1 MTAQA
6 RSKRRK
12 NRKTQAGFSMMQ
24 LLITLGVVSIVSGL
38 AFIGIASAR
47 QRIRLTNSSRLLASY
62 VEKARVDAIRRH
74 PMSAAE
80 MPGVEVLNTEYLPCE
95 DGFRWQRHPRD
106 ERYTLDD
113 GVSFAT
119 DPIALVFD
127 WRGRLVDLPLTE
139 IKVTIAMQWGDDP
152 SDQRVVDVT
161 RSGDVTIDSDVYL
174 DDVPNVNVNVNALT
188 GIDSGSTINGNNN
201 PNPSP
206 TASPDVSPS
215 PTPSASPTPDA
226 TPSQSPSPGASPTPT
241 QSPSATPTPTPTV
254 SPSPTPVPTPT
265 PCTVQVTT
273 KSQPILILEAGQ
285 RHDHFTVNPSGSVQF
300 TSGPSNLGVTK
311 GVGNALRGE
320 LVEQYA
326 RQFHA
331 RVCDPVRIAKRQR
344 NDHEL
349 KDQLEEMK
357 MKLAE
362 RADVRQRRERGFT
375 LMETATALLVMMI
388 GGLGICGVF
397 AYAIKNNTGSR
408 DRAASIAVAQQQM
421 ERFRSLRLY

>member
-1 MTAQA
+1 MTAKT
-6 RSKRRK
+6 RIDRRRK
-12 NRKTQAGFSMMQ
+12 RTKTQAGFSMMQ

-38 AFIGIASAR
+38 AFMGITSAR

-62 VEKARVDAIRRH
+62 VEKARVDATRRH

-80 MPGVEVLNTEYLPCE
+80 MPGVEVLNTNTYRVKMDF
-95 DGFRWQRHPRD
+95 DGNGTMETRD
-106 ERYTLDD
+106 ITLDD
-113 GVSFAT
+113 GVVFAT

-206 TASPDVSPS
+206 TPSPDVSPS
-215 PTPSASPTPDA
+215 PTPSDNPTPDA

-254 SPSPTPVPTPT
+254 TPTPVPTPT

-273 KSQPILILEAGQ
+273 NPNPFSFSKQGSGTIS
-285 RHDHFTVNPSGSVQF
+285 FTVNPSGSVQF

-311 GVGNALRGE
+311 GSGNAFAVNSLNNTRG
-320 LVEQYA
+320 
-326 RQFHA
+326 
-331 RVCDPVRIAKRQR
+331 
-344 NDHEL
+344 N
-349 KDQLEEMK
+349 
-357 MKLAE
+357 
-362 RADVRQRRERGFT
+362 FT
-375 LMETATALLVMMI
+375 L
-388 GGLGICGVF
+388 VF
-397 AYAIKNNTGSR
+397 ATPCGSQNV
-408 DRAASIAVAQQQM
+408 SVTITN
-421 ERFRSLRLY
+421 